1 MSAHER
7 APRSQP
13 PADGSE
19 CIRAARCKRQ
29 REMPQQPR
37 LRNVSRASGTF
48 PYCAGAPILC
58 ADARISRGE
67 GGREGGRGRERESEG
82 GGALPAR
89 SAILYCAR
97 GPPPPNTHTL

>member
-58 ADARISRGE
+58 ADARISWGE
-67 GGREGGRGRERESEG
+67 GGREGEEERESEG
-82 GGALPAR
+82 GGACPPAR
-89 SAILYCAR
+89 RHFSVRAC
-97 GPPPPNTHTL
+97 PPPHTHTHTL